1 MTEEMH
7 VLGLSGGKDSA
18 ALALYMKDHHP
29 ELNIQYF
36 FTDTGHELEEVYAFL
51 SRLSGL
57 LGKEVLF
64 LEEDRYKKHGEKS
77 ETPFEWWLGINHF
90 FLPSPQQRWCTV
102 KLKLDPFRR
111 WIEPHLKSGKTVVQY
126 VAIRSDED
134 HREGLQIGDP
144 RLVTRLPFRERS
156 IDRNGV
162 LEILNNA
169 GIGLPEYYEWRS
181 RSGCSFCF
189 FQQKIEWVGLLERHP
204 EKFQQAASYEKLAA
218 DHASPFTWTQGE
230 SLFELSRPERVAQI
244 KAEHNAKKTRAIA
257 CRSINPLHDGYD
269 DIDEIYGDDEGG
281 GACLVCH
288 K

>member
-1 MTEEMH
+1 MAEEMH

-18 ALALYMKDHHP
+18 ALALYMKNHYP
-29 ELNIQYF
+29 ELDIQYF

-64 LEEDRYKKHGEKS
+64 LEEDRYKKHGNVTD
-77 ETPFEWWLGINHF
+77 TPFEWWLKVNHF

-111 WIEPHLKSGKTVVQY
+111 WVGPHLKAGRNVVQY
-126 VAIRSDED
+126 VAIRADED

-144 RLVTRLPFRERS
+144 RLITRLPFREDG

-162 LEILNNA
+162 IEILNNA
-169 GIGLPEYYEWRS
+169 GIGLPEYYKWRS

-189 FQQKIEWVGLLERHP
+189 FQQKIEWVGLLERYP

-218 DHASPFTWTQGE
+218 DHKSPFTWTQGE
-230 SLFELSRPERVAQI
+230 SLQELSRPERVAQI
-244 KAEHNAKKTRAIA
+244 KAEHDAKKQRALA
-257 CRSINPLHDGYD
+257 CKAINPLHDGYD
-269 DIDEIYGDDEGG
+269 DIDEIYGEDEGA
-281 GACLVCH
+281 GACLACH

>member
-1 MTEEMH
+1 MTDDMH

-18 ALALYMKDHHP
+18 ALALYMKDHYP
-29 ELNIQYF
+29 NLDIQYF
-36 FTDTGHELEEVYAFL
+36 FTDTGHELEEVYSFL

-57 LGKEVLF
+57 LNKEVLF
-64 LEEDRYKKHGEKS
+64 LEEDKYKKHGNASK
-77 ETPFEWWLGINHF
+77 TPFEWWLGINHF

-111 WIEPHLKSGKTVVQY
+111 WIEPYLKSGKSVYQY

-144 RLVTRLPFRERS
+144 RLVTRLPFREDAVDKS
-156 IDRNGV
+156 GV

-169 GIGLPEYYEWRS
+169 GIGLPKYYEWRS

-189 FQQKIEWVGLLERHP
+189 FQQKIEWVGLLERYP
-204 EKFQQAASYEKLAA
+204 EKFEEAASYEKLAA
-218 DHASPFTWTQGE
+218 EHDSPFTWTQGE
-230 SLFELSRPERVAQI
+230 SLQELAKPERIAQI
-244 KAEHNAKKTRAIA
+244 KADHQARKNRALA
-257 CRSINPLHDGYD
+257 CKAINPLHEGFD
-269 DIDEIYGDDEGG
+269 DIDEIYDEEEGG

>member
-1 MTEEMH
+1 MTEKMH

-29 ELNIQYF
+29 DLDIQYF
-36 FTDTGHELEEVYAFL
+36 FTDTGHELDEVYAFL

-57 LGKEVLF
+57 LGREVIF
-64 LEEDRYKKHGEKS
+64 LEEDRYKKHGGIED
-77 ETPFEWWLGINHF
+77 TPFEWWLKFNHF

-111 WIEPHLKSGKTVVQY
+111 WIGPHLKAGTQVVQY
-126 VAIRSDED
+126 VAIRADED

-144 RLVTRLPFRERS
+144 RLVTRLPFREDG

-162 LEILNNA
+162 IEILNNA
-169 GIGLPEYYEWRS
+169 GIGLPKYYEWRS
-181 RSGCSFCF
+181 RSGCTFCF
-189 FQQKIEWVGLLERHP
+189 FQQKIEWVGLLERYP
-204 EKFQQAASYEKLAA
+204 EKFQQAASYEKVAA
-218 DHASPFTWTQGE
+218 EHDSPFTWTQGE
-230 SLFELSRPERVAQI
+230 SLQDLSRPERVAQI
-244 KAEHNAKKTRAIA
+244 KAEHNTRKA
-257 CRSINPLHDGYD
+257 RVLSRKSINPLHEGYD
-269 DIDEIYGDDEGG
+269 DIDELYGEDEGG